1 VPNARTE
8 QKNSRAV
15 TPVPGDNSMPIRQT
29 SLRSFHVVEQL
40 PIDYSSEIF
49 AHYPRLKLGVTQSVN
64 YYGAQLSRMADH
76 IITES
81 LPDCTDWAIT
91 GPAYNVLPGGPNLLC
106 AYMHEHL
113 GNTLPDSIALSVVK
127 LRVEPDDLE
136 ITDSESLNN
145 YHNYSMFSQQ
155 DRTKLYEQSREPLI
169 EPHDFRGRSIL
180 FVNDI
185 HVTGTQQRYMQR
197 AFDKVH
203 PQQICWLYIL
213 AVDRGIA
220 EAHPEVEYQINHS
233 CIASFEEFAELL
245 ATHDLEYTSRCITR
259 LLSYDVSQIA
269 TMFHQ
274 LDQDRK
280 RTILELAMAE
290 GRFGGDYF
298 KEKIDLLK
306 SCVG

>member
-113 GNTLPDSIALSVVK
+113 RNTLPDSIALSVVK

-136 ITDSESLNN
+136 ITNSESLNN
-145 YHNYSMFSQQ
+145 YHNCSMFSQQ

-220 EAHPEVEYQINHS
+220 EAHPEVEYQINYS

-259 LLSYDVSQIA
+259 FLSYDVSQIA